1 MRFALEVR
9 RGRTS
14 AETFADRL
22 SAAIESAGGEIA
34 GSDEEIPDVVVAVG
48 GDGTMLWAVK
58 TALSHD
64 VPVIG
69 FNLGTMGFLAEAE
82 PEDLDPVVA
91 SLVSGDFEIDE
102 RMTISAQIDGISTD
116 GVNDVV
122 VEKIDSQRLVS
133 LEVMI
138 DGERFVTYR
147 ADGLI
152 LATPTGST
160 AYSFSAGGPLVDPG
174 LDAIIL
180 TPVAAHS
187 LFDRPLVLPAD
198 TRIEV
203 RVDSDRPVNVT
214 VDKSD
219 LGQIGEN
226 ETTMITRGV
235 NPARF
240 ITFGGHRFSG
250 TVKDKFGLD

>member
-9 RGRTS
+9 HGRPA
-14 AETFADRL
+14 AEEFAARL
-22 SAAIESAGGEIA
+22 VSAIEASGGEVA
-34 GSDEEIPDVVVAVG
+34 ELEDQPPDIVVAVG
-48 GDGTMLWAVK
+48 GDGTMLGAVRI
-58 TALSHD
+58 ALAHD

-82 PEDLDPVVA
+82 PEDLDPVVDR
-91 SLVSGDFEIDE
+91 LISGDFGIDE
-102 RMTISAQIDGISTD
+102 RMTVSASIDGVSAV

-133 LEVMI
+133 LEVLI
-138 DGERFVTYR
+138 NGDRFVTYK

-160 AYSFSAGGPLVDPG
+160 AYSFSAGGPLVDPD

-187 LFDRPLVLPAD
+187 LFDRPMVLPSE
-198 TRIEV
+198 TRIDV
-203 RVDSDRPVNVT
+203 RVDTDRPVNVT

-219 LGQIGEN
+219 LGEIGEG
-226 ETTMITRGV
+226 EMTTITRGGS
-235 NPARF
+235 PARF
-240 ITFGGHRFSG
+240 VTLGRHKFSG
-250 TVKDKFGLD
+250 TVKGKFGLG

>member
-1 MRFALEVR
+1 MEV
-9 RGRTS
+9 T
-14 AETFADRL
+14 
-22 SAAIESAGGEIA
+22 
-34 GSDEEIPDVVVAVG
+34 
-48 GDGTMLWAVK
+48 
-58 TALSHD
+58 
-64 VPVIG
+64 
-69 FNLGTMGFLAEAE
+69 
-82 PEDLDPVVA
+82 
-91 SLVSGDFEIDE
+91 
-102 RMTISAQIDGISTD
+102 
-116 GVNDVV
+116 
-122 VEKIDSQRLVS
+122 
-133 LEVMI
+133 I

-226 ETTMITRGV
+226 EMAIITRGV

-240 ITFGGHRFSG
+240 ITFGEHQFSG
-250 TVKDKFGLD
+250 TVKDKFGLG

>member
-9 RGRTS
+9 HGRPA
-14 AETFADRL
+14 AEEFAARL
-22 SAAIESAGGEIA
+22 TAAIEGSGSEIA
-34 GSDEEIPDVVVAVG
+34 ASDEERPDLVVAVG
-48 GDGTMLWAVK
+48 GDGTMLWAVQA
-58 TALSHD
+58 ALSHD
-64 VPVIG
+64 VPVVG
-69 FNLGTMGFLAEAE
+69 FNLGTMGLLAEAE
-82 PEDLDPVVA
+82 PEDLDSVVGR
-91 SLVSGDFEIDE
+91 LVSGDFEIHE
-102 RMTISAQIDGISTD
+102 RMTISASIDGVSAT

-133 LEVMI
+133 LEVHI
-138 DGERFVTYR
+138 DGDRFVTYR

-160 AYSFSAGGPLVDPG
+160 AYAFSAGGPLVDPR

-187 LFDRPLVLPAD
+187 LFDRPMVLPAD
-198 TRIEV
+198 TRIDV
-203 RVDSDRPVNVT
+203 KVDTDRPVNVT

-219 LGQIGEN
+219 LGQMGEGDV
-226 ETTMITRGV
+226 TTITKGA

-240 ITFGGHRFSG
+240 VTLGGHDFSG
-250 TVKDKFGLD
+250 TVKRKFGLD

>member
-9 RGRTS
+9 HGRVA
-14 AETFADRL
+14 AEAFSDRL
-22 SAAIESAGGEIA
+22 VAAIEAAGGEVVT
-34 GSDEEIPDVVVAVG
+34 SDDETPDIVVAVG
-48 GDGTMLWAVK
+48 GDGTMLWAVR

-69 FNLGTMGFLAEAE
+69 FNLGTVGFLAEAE
-82 PEDLDPVVA
+82 PEDLDAVVA
-91 SLVSGDFEIDE
+91 RLISGDFGVDE
-102 RMTISAQIDGISTD
+102 RMTVSASIDGVSAT

-133 LEVMI
+133 LEVTI

-160 AYSFSAGGPLVDPG
+160 AYSFSARGPLMDPA

-198 TRIEV
+198 TTIEV
-203 RVDSDRPVNVT
+203 KVDSDRPVNVT

-219 LGQIGEN
+219 LGEIGES
-226 ETTMITRGV
+226 EKAIITRGA

-240 ITFGGHRFSG
+240 ITLGGRRFSG